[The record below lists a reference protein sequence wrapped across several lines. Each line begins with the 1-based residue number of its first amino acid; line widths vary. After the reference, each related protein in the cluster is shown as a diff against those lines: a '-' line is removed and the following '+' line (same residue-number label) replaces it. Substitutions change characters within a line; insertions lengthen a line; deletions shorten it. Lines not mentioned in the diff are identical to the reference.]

1 MSEDLY
7 ASHFMDQDWYD
18 KEKYSGDSGYGDSF
32 RALKSQIDYNYKR
45 YKEQL
50 SSLDDRKAALIKDK
64 NDSFN
69 MFLMILFAPVVIFLL
84 MELFTYLGSKHG
96 FFGLF
101 AITFLVMIPI
111 VVIICEFFLLPA
123 AARNLV
129 NNIYRVKVMNLP
141 GSGYKSGKTSL
152 SNGNMN
158 NTGRG
163 GSWNNGSQIITFV
176 DEKKYLLARISEIE
190 TFNRRIENFGLDQKG
205 GKFKLGASSGELSDA
220 DQKILEEM
228 RELSVFRE
236 YKATV
241 SEIKR
246 EAGYS
251 WILVGFGI
259 LVGVIIAFLAF

>member
-7 ASHFMDQDWYD
+7 ASQFMNQDWYD

-50 SSLDDRKAALIKDK
+50 DSLEDRKAALVKDK

-111 VVIICEFFLLPA
+111 AVIICEFMLLPA

-129 NNIYRVKVMNLP
+129 NNLYRVKVMNLP
-141 GSGYKSGKTSL
+141 STGFKHGKP
-152 SNGNMN
+152 NNMN
-158 NTGRG
+158 NSGRG
-163 GSWNNGSQIITFV
+163 GSWNNGGQIITFV

-190 TFNRRIENFGLDQKG
+190 AFNRRIESFGLDQKG
-205 GKFKLGASSGELSDA
+205 GKFKLGVASGELSASDMR
-220 DQKILEEM
+220 ILEEM
-228 RELSVFRE
+228 RELSVFRD

-251 WILVGFGI
+251 WFLIGFGI
-259 LVGVIIAFLAF
+259 LVGVITAIVAFHLK